1 MPRFYK
7 ILDHISDAL
16 IEVSG
21 SSLEECYN
29 RAGLAV
35 VDLMVDIS
43 SVSAVS
49 EQTFKVEGFDL
60 KSLLY
65 NFLEQI
71 LVKVTSEEFL
81 TNSLDVKIMKVDDGY
96 VLKARGIGEGFS
108 KSKHKAKLE
117 VKAVTYHLMEI
128 HKSEKKFVIRFL
140 LDL

>member
-21 SSLEECYN
+21 SSLEECFS

-43 SVSAVS
+43 SVSGVS
-49 EQTFKVEGFDL
+49 EQTFNVEGFDL

-65 NFLEQI
+65 NFLEQVLI
-71 LVKVTSEEFL
+71 KVTSKEFL
-81 TNSLDVKIMKVDDGY
+81 LNSL
-96 VLKARGIGEGFS
+96 
-108 KSKHKAKLE
+108 
-117 VKAVTYHLMEI
+117 
-128 HKSEKKFVIRFL
+128 
-140 LDL
+140 